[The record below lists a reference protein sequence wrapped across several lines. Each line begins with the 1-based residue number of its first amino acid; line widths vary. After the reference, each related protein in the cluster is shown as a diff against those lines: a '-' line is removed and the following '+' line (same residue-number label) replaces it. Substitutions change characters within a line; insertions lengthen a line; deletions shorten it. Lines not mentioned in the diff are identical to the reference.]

1 MRKTQEPSWFLGFW
15 VCDFSGEE
23 AFLRR
28 QVRSSACLVLKWL
41 GEGDELRGVLIGGIA
56 DAELS
61 VAIPPPR
68 EELPTAD
75 GEGVV
80 CSSRDMRP
88 CGVPA

>member
-1 MRKTQEPSWFLGFW
+1 MRKTQEPSWFLGFL

-41 GEGDELRGVLIGGIA
+41 GESDELRGELIGEVS

-61 VAIPPPR
+61 AGVQPPR
-68 EELPTAD
+68 EQLPAAD